1 MNEQYEKS
9 LTKLELDK
17 VLAMLSD
24 HAASQAAKDRCLA
37 VRPSTD
43 ADEIRHLLD
52 ETSAAC
58 ACITVK
64 GSPSF
69 GGLYDVGASLDRADR
84 GGCLSPEEL
93 LRIAAVLKSAR
104 QTKAY
109 SEGEGRSAQEPGVLD
124 VYFQQITTN
133 KYLEERIFTSIL
145 SKDEIADAASSELA
159 SIRRRIRQQSAKIR
173 ESLQKII
180 TSPSYA
186 KILQEPIVTI
196 RSDRFVRCV

>member
-1 MNEQYEKS
+1 M
-9 LTKLELDK
+9 
-17 VLAMLSD
+17 
-24 HAASQAAKDRCLA
+24 
-37 VRPSTD
+37 
-43 ADEIRHLLD
+43 
-52 ETSAAC
+52 
-58 ACITVK
+58 
-64 GSPSF
+64 
-69 GGLYDVGASLDRADR
+69 GASLDRADR

-109 SEGEGRSAQEPGVLD
+109 SEGEGRSAQEPSVLD

-159 SIRRRIRQQSAKIR
+159 SIRRKIRQQSAKIR

-196 RSDRFVRCV
+196 RSDRFVVPVKAECKSQLPGLVHDVSSSGSTYFIEPMSAVNANNAPVSYTHLTLPTNSRV